1 MEKTTLLKIRVGV
14 SPVIDSSLVGSIYRT
29 VQRLENQGRQ
39 MQLVLVET
47 NMVDLQ
53 NQLTAG
59 ELDLIV
65 IPSISPLPGYE
76 HRIVGADPLLVVG
89 SDLPQDR
96 SYFQLDDL
104 AQKPLIMMPN
114 TCGLTAFTGDL
125 LENQGLQSE
134 RYPGQAATYRVLEE
148 WAGLG
153 IGRAVIP
160 ASKLG
165 STDAA
170 HLPLRDGGNDL
181 EIFCAAVWKVSS
193 SQSDYLEQLVQEI
206 SKDHK

>member
-1 MEKTTLLKIRVGV
+1 MGKTTLLKIRVGV
-14 SPVIDSSLVGSIYRT
+14 SPVIASSLVGSIYRT

-76 HRIVGADPLLVVG
+76 HRIVGAEPLLVVG

-134 RYPGQAATYRVLEE
+134 RYPGQA
-148 WAGLG
+148 GLSG
-153 IGRAVIP
+153 KRCKP
-160 ASKLG
+160 
-165 STDAA
+165 
-170 HLPLRDGGNDL
+170 
-181 EIFCAAVWKVSS
+181 
-193 SQSDYLEQLVQEI
+193 SQPQQEKI
-206 SKDHK
+206 TP